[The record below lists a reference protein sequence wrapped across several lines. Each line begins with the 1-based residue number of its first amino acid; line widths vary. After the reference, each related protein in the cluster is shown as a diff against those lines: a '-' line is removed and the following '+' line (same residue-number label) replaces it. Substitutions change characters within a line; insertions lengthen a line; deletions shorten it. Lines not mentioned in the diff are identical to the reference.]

1 MQIRMRYFAALREVT
16 GREAERLELPE
27 GASIATARDE
37 LLARYPALGPVLPR
51 CAVARNQAYVDAE
64 TALADGDE
72 LAFIPP
78 VGGG

>member
-1 MQIRMRYFAALREVT
+1 MHIRMRYFAALREAT
-16 GREAERLELPE
+16 GREAESLELPE
-27 GASIATARDE
+27 GATIAAAREE
-37 LLARYPALGPVLPR
+37 LLARYPALARLLPR

-64 TALADGDE
+64 AMLAEGDE

>member
-1 MQIRMRYFAALREVT
+1 MQVRMRYFAALREAT

-27 GASIATARDE
+27 GASLAVVRED
-37 LLARYPALGPVLPR
+37 LLARYPSLAQILPR
-51 CAVARNQAYVDAE
+51 CAVARNQVYVDAE
-64 TALADGDE
+64 TELADGDE